1 MYKIKRIKERL
12 FYSLFLLGCMITFI
26 FIGIFYEASTNS
38 NKKKAYQYVDLYSQK
53 VKDKLQLYIDQT
65 NLIESYLIA
74 SNYELS
80 EKKFLEIAKLLV
92 DDDKILQGVQYLPN
106 GIVSYVYPYEENKY
120 SIGDD
125 VLNVIDRKKDALHAK
140 ENNEIVIS
148 APVELRQGGKGIII
162 RNPVYNDQQEFV
174 GFVAVTLKLHEFLE
188 ATNLDMFKQQDY
200 EYSLSADDYGYKKII
215 SQYAHNDNLEN
226 AIDGKIEIGDNIWH
240 LSVDPKNGF
249 VRYGLVLLYLILGI
263 NLSYFISLAVANI
276 FQRKDILQM
285 MKNDDKVLRLA
296 LSIARLEVFHYNF
309 NNKVLTFKLNGRKK
323 QDLSKQVQ
331 NVPESLANTIVYPQ
345 SRQAFFRMYQE
356 IASGAEQST
365 SVIKVYHDDED
376 YAWER
381 VTLVNLSYDKG
392 TLDNIVGVIDDITE
406 EKESEENF
414 VKEKKM
420 RDVMKG
426 DCEIY
431 IEANIS
437 ENKVLVVNE
446 VVYPS
451 NISLYDSYDTFLE
464 TYIRENIYVED
475 MDKLRENFNR
485 KSLEDKYFHEGID
498 TFTLEYRCFD
508 MGMYRWEIANVYLTN
523 IKDNLH
529 VMIVAHDNQTN
540 KEKELMLRY
549 QAETD
554 PLTGLYNRSTLEQRI
569 KKYLE
574 NSFKQYAMFIIDL
587 DHFKEINDTMGHL
600 QGDYVLKD
608 VAQIL
613 SQNFS
618 TKDDIGRLGGDEFVV
633 LKRNV
638 VSLEEIEETAKR
650 LNEQLRMTYEK
661 DEHVIQISASIG
673 ICIGN
678 KATSFQRLYSKTD
691 EVLYEV
697 KDHGKDNY
705 KIVNLDEK

>member
-148 APVELRQGGKGIII
+148 APAELRQGGKGIII

-240 LSVDPKNGF
+240 LSVNPKNGF
-249 VRYGLVLLYLILGI
+249 VCYGLVLLYLILGI

-446 VVYPS
+446 VVYSS

-464 TYIRENIYVED
+464 TYIRENIYVDD

-529 VMIVAHDNQTN
+529 VMIVAHDNQIN

>member
-240 LSVDPKNGF
+240 LSVNPKNGF
-249 VRYGLVLLYLILGI
+249 VCYGLVLLYLILGI

-426 DCEIY
+426 DCGIY

-446 VVYPS
+446 VVYPF

-464 TYIRENIYVED
+464 TYIRENIYVDD

-678 KATSFQRLYSKTD
+678 KATSFQTLYSKRPW
-691 EVLYEV
+691 
-697 KDHGKDNY
+697 KR
-705 KIVNLDEK
+705 

>member
-240 LSVDPKNGF
+240 LSVNPKNGF
-249 VRYGLVLLYLILGI
+249 VCYGLVLLYLILGI

>member
-148 APVELRQGGKGIII
+148 APAELRQGGKGIII

-240 LSVDPKNGF
+240 LSVNPKNGF

-529 VMIVAHDNQTN
+529 VMIVAHDNQIN

>member
-240 LSVDPKNGF
+240 LSVNPKNGF
-249 VRYGLVLLYLILGI
+249 VCYGLVLLYLILGI

-446 VVYPS
+446 VVYPF

-464 TYIRENIYVED
+464 TYIRENIYVDD

>member
-148 APVELRQGGKGIII
+148 APVELRQGGKEIII

-240 LSVDPKNGF
+240 LSVNPKNGF
-249 VRYGLVLLYLILGI
+249 VCYGLVLLYLILGI

-446 VVYPS
+446 VVYPF

-464 TYIRENIYVED
+464 TYIRENIYVDD

>member
-148 APVELRQGGKGIII
+148 APAELRQGGKGIII

-240 LSVDPKNGF
+240 LSVNPKNGF
-249 VRYGLVLLYLILGI
+249 VCYGLVLLYLILGI

-446 VVYPS
+446 VVYSS

-464 TYIRENIYVED
+464 TYIRENIYVDD

>member
-38 NKKKAYQYVDLYSQK
+38 NRKKAYQYVDLYSQK

-106 GIVSYVYPYEENKY
+106 GVVSYVYPYEENKY

-451 NISLYDSYDTFLE
+451 NISLYDSYDKFLE
-464 TYIRENIYVED
+464 TYIRENIYVDD

-485 KSLEDKYFHEGID
+485 KSLEDKYFYEGID

>member
-240 LSVDPKNGF
+240 LSVNPKNGF
-249 VRYGLVLLYLILGI
+249 VCYGLVLLYLILGI

-529 VMIVAHDNQTN
+529 VMIVAHDNQIN

>member
-148 APVELRQGGKGIII
+148 APAELRQGGKGIII

-240 LSVDPKNGF
+240 LSVNPKNGF
-249 VRYGLVLLYLILGI
+249 VCYGLVLLYLILGI

-446 VVYPS
+446 VVYPF

-464 TYIRENIYVED
+464 TYIRENIYVDD

>member
-240 LSVDPKNGF
+240 LSVNPKNGF

-446 VVYPS
+446 VVYPF

-464 TYIRENIYVED
+464 TYIRENIYVDD

>member
-240 LSVDPKNGF
+240 LSVNPKNGF
-249 VRYGLVLLYLILGI
+249 VCYGLVLLYLILGI

-464 TYIRENIYVED
+464 TYIRENIYVDD

-529 VMIVAHDNQTN
+529 VMIVAHDNQIN